1 MLQALMLPVA
11 SKSSQDYGHRIKSAI
26 IPRIPFGDAEK
37 AIILAFGQKYG
48 LKVDFVLARNG
59 IQAADLVAN
68 GSVDIASAGIMTA
81 YFAGKGRFMCK
92 QTYEPFSIYLAVD
105 YSPYACEITLQ
116 LVLPK
121 RKYVRPYS
129 NLFKPFPLIVWAAS
143 LASIFTVLIVRFNHL
158 VKMKPY
164 KKCVMAG
171 RIYNCFIHKCRH
183 REDQYEHAFN
193 YSW

>member
-1 MLQALMLPVA
+1 MTNCDLLVVMLQALMLPVA

-129 NLFKPFPLIVWAAS
+129 NLFKPFPTNCLGCILSINLHSADCKIQSLIENET
-143 LASIFTVLIVRFNHL
+143 LQ
-158 VKMKPY
+158 KM
-164 KKCVMAG
+164 CNG
-171 RIYNCFIHKCRH
+171 RQDLQLLH
-183 REDQYEHAFN
+183 
-193 YSW
+193 S